1 MDMQDEL
8 FRRLKNRSNRDG
20 NMTKELGLT
29 VTEITAGTAVGSIRF
44 VDSSVNPRHLV
55 HGGAL
60 FGVMDQLAG
69 LAACTTGYGVVTING
84 TIEFLRPTKP
94 AEPLTCTATVL
105 KPGRRFTTCE
115 AVITS
120 DISGKLISKGT
131 FTYCMMEEL
140 KRTVKLVEQSDPTD
154 EFTAPATKTP

>member
-1 MDMQDEL
+1 MNEKTEL
-8 FRRLKNRSNRDG
+8 FQRLIDRSNKPG

-29 VTEITAGTAVGSIRF
+29 VTEITDGTAVGKIEFVPESI
-44 VDSSVNPRHLV
+44 NPRHLV

-84 TIEFLRPTKP
+84 GIDFLRSALPG
-94 AEPLTCTATVL
+94 ENMTCTATVI
-105 KPGRRFTTCE
+105 KPGRRFTTVE
-115 AVITS
+115 AVITN
-120 DISGKLISKGT
+120 DTNGKLIAKGT

-140 KRTVKLVEQSDPTD
+140 KVTIDQVCS
-154 EFTAPATKTP
+154 

>member
-1 MDMQDEL
+1 MDHTEL
-8 FRRLKNRSNRDG
+8 YARLMRRSNKPG

-29 VTEITAGTAVGSIRF
+29 VTEITEGKAVGTINF
-44 VDSSVNPRHLV
+44 VDASVNPRNLV

-69 LAACTTGYGVVTING
+69 LAACTTGYGVVTVCGSID
-84 TIEFLRPTKP
+84 FLRPSLPGT
-94 AEPLTCTATVL
+94 PLTCVATVL

-115 AVITS
+115 AVIT
-120 DISGKLISKGT
+120 DDESGKLIAKGS

-140 KRTVKLVEQSDPTD
+140 KLTVKKIDG
-154 EFTAPATKTP
+154 